1 MTIAL
6 NATTDCSAEGAICTS
21 DGRML
26 SGGLELVV
34 PGPPSNSA
42 ATGVPTIGGTAQ
54 VGETLAASTSGISDA
69 DGLADVTFTYQW
81 LADDTEISGATGS
94 SHTLAE
100 ADAGKAIKVRVS
112 FTDDDGNAENLTSEA
127 TTAVARPPLTATVHD
142 KPSSHDGSNAFTFE
156 LRFTENIEDL
166 SYTTLQEHGFT
177 VTGGSVSNVRRQEPG
192 KNVKWEITFQPSSDA
207 GVTIVLPITTDCA
220 AQGAICTSDGRKLS
234 SRVELTISGPSE

>member
-1 MTIAL
+1 M
-6 NATTDCSAEGAICTS
+6 
-21 DGRML
+21 
-26 SGGLELVV
+26 
-34 PGPPSNSA
+34 
-42 ATGVPTIGGTAQ
+42 
-54 VGETLAASTSGISDA
+54 
-69 DGLADVTFTYQW
+69 
-81 LADDTEISGATGS
+81 
-94 SHTLAE
+94 
-100 ADAGKAIKVRVS
+100 RVS

-127 TTAVARPPLTATVHD
+127 TAAVARPPLTATVHD

-192 KNVKWEITFQPSSDA
+192 KNVRWEITIQPSSNAD
-207 GVTIVLPITTDCA
+207 VTIVLPITTDCT